1 MKSLQ
6 NEDPDYKPHVSIEA
20 TEATRLMKVRPELDR
35 SVGKR
40 NGIAHR
46 GREWYRVSKVLEGR
60 CPRACSSILAH
71 MTGGSLETG
80 RFILMAS
87 LMFVKAHMREH
98 GKIYEF

>member
-46 GREWYRVSKVLEGR
+46 GRE
-60 CPRACSSILAH
+60 
-71 MTGGSLETG
+71 
-80 RFILMAS
+80 
-87 LMFVKAHMREH
+87 
-98 GKIYEF
+98 